1 MPHCQTL
8 QSFSYTDSPHKI
20 RDDLAGSYREYW
32 ARLAKPGS
40 WWTGA
45 ERVAIAQESRNAV
58 DCEFCAQRK
67 QALSP
72 YNFAGEHQH
81 DGVLDPRVVDAIHR
95 IVTDQTRI
103 TQAYVEE
110 NEAAGFSK
118 EQYVELSGIVTVTF
132 SIDEFNRA
140 LGLPLEPLPKAED
153 GDPNHYRPA
162 HAADGTGFVPMIPA
176 AGNVGAEADLWPP
189 GANANVLRAYSVV
202 PDAVRD
208 WMLVGD
214 AQYLSMAGMQ
224 IFAGDTGRSIDRMQI
239 ELVAARVS
247 AHNECFY

>member
-1 MPHCQTL
+1 MQP
-8 QSFSYTDSPHKI
+8 FSYSDSPYTI
-20 RDDLAGSYREYW
+20 REDLSQAYREYW

-45 ERVAIAQESRNAV
+45 ERVAIAQECRNAV
-58 DCEFCAQRK
+58 SCSFCAERK

-72 YNFAGEHQH
+72 YNFAGEHD
-81 DGVLDPRVVDAIHR
+81 DGGILDPLVVDAVHR
-95 IVTDQTRI
+95 IITDQTRI
-103 TQAYVEE
+103 TQTYVQN
-110 NEAAGFSK
+110 NESSGISK

-132 SIDEFNRA
+132 SIDEFHRS
-140 LGLPLEPLPKAED
+140 LGLPLEPLP
-153 GDPNHYRPA
+153 DPEAGEPSHYRPA
-162 HAADGTGFVPMIPA
+162 HAVDGTGFVPMIPA
-176 AGNVGAEADLWPP
+176 DGNVGPEADLWPE

-208 WMLVGD
+208 WMLVGN
-214 AQYLSMAGMQ
+214 AQYLSMSGMQ

-247 AHNECFY
+247 SHNECFY